1 MLVVWVGLA
10 TSSQAQQQQFPSQA
24 SSAAWLG
31 ILFWMHRPCSASTTL
46 WAQCYPFYMFLF
58 CLSQPES
65 VSVACNSESW
75 LRHMVS
81 HLPSE
86 SVLFHFKSHVE
97 KYLEKNCIM
106 FYMTDIF
113 YQIKTV
119 LLTNGSQL
127 QYWEPVST
135 ASTVG
140 HASESV
146 TNKEIK
152 KWSLGILFY
161 FLYQIRTDL
170 MAPLSLTC
178 IHICLL
184 ELEKKSGN

>member
-1 MLVVWVGLA
+1 
-10 TSSQAQQQQFPSQA
+10 
-24 SSAAWLG
+24 
-31 ILFWMHRPCSASTTL
+31 
-46 WAQCYPFYMFLF
+46 
-58 CLSQPES
+58 
-65 VSVACNSESW
+65 
-75 LRHMVS
+75 MVS

-152 KWSLGILFY
+152 K
-161 FLYQIRTDL
+161 
-170 MAPLSLTC
+170 
-178 IHICLL
+178 
-184 ELEKKSGN
+184 